1 MSTKRSGWI
10 SGAVGLQLL
19 YVLAML
25 ALSVYLLALTRM
37 SATRFDPDAA
47 AQITGLEIAA
57 AVVACPAAVAFIA
70 WFGLRKEKPWGWW
83 LSVLT
88 DMGLAGIFV
97 YSMIDDGW
105 KNVDWDV
112 AVLTLIAIVPVVYL
126 FLPQVRRC
134 YRRAGRGIAP
144 NEAG

>member
-1 MSTKRSGWI
+1 
-10 SGAVGLQLL
+10 VGLQLL
-19 YVLAML
+19 YALAML
-25 ALSVYLLALTRM
+25 ALSVYLLALTRI
-37 SATRFDPDAA
+37 SETRLGPDAA

-70 WFGLRKEKPWGWW
+70 WIGLRKEKPWGWW

-88 DMGLAGIFV
+88 DVGLAGIFV

-112 AVLTLIAIVPVVYL
+112 AVLTVFALVPVVYL
-126 FLPQVRRC
+126 LLPKVRKF
-134 YRRAGRGIAP
+134 YWRGKAAQLPASGGVI
-144 NEAG
+144 E